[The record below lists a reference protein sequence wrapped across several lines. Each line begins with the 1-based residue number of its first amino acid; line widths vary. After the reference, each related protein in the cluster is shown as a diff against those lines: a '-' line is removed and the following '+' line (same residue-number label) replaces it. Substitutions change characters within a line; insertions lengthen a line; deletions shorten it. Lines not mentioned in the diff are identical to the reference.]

1 VREEAL
7 RLSGGVRRTG
17 PLQSGLGQ
25 LEWLS
30 YQSGGHGVL
39 PNLSWVVAVPDGLPD
54 DEVREVVRSLV
65 LRHEVLRTTFDA
77 DADGRPRQSVHEDVL
92 IAALPRIED
101 EQSRRLFV
109 ETPFDVASES
119 PIRFGRTST
128 GDLIFVVSHIAADGT
143 GAWILV
149 DDLTESLAAR
159 AQRRDARL
167 GVDVPQP
174 IDRARHEREGG
185 RLRAESALR
194 YWNTALLDFPV
205 TALPV
210 SHGKPGAD
218 VVRAELVSPAATL
231 ALAALHRRL
240 GASPAS
246 IFTAAAYTALAIQF
260 ARDRLGLSLTWSFR
274 ELPDTNAMVAAIF
287 RDMPLIVDLDGR
299 PSFSEVLGR
308 LRKAVLL
315 AGRQMSFDVLEFHE
329 CAGRIEAER
338 GGFLPGPESIS
349 CTVDGIEWESADLA
363 GDPRAALA
371 DSRLSVRRT
380 NDVTDVCNLYIGAEP
395 VEGRLRIETR
405 VDASVGGEQE
415 SARLAALIEAIL
427 VQASIS
433 GDLSFP
439 AALALA
445 AEPWRPGPRWARI
458 DGVWV
463 DLDFLAA
470 RLQEHPAVRQA
481 DVRAEDGRLTAH
493 VSADL
498 QPWQLRD
505 FLLSTDNGRGAV
517 LSPHHFVV
525 RGTDAVLVEGSG
537 VDRPALAPRGA
548 AQRALRDAIAEAN
561 DLVEPTMAG
570 TYLTVGGRLHL
581 APRVLSALRAGGFE
595 GIEIADLRRPASLST
610 LAGRLRRCQ

>member
-1 VREEAL
+1 MREEAL

-39 PNLSWVVAVPDGLPD
+39 PNLSWVVAVPEGLPD
-54 DEVREVVRSLV
+54 DQVREVVRTLV
-65 LRHEVLRTTFDA
+65 RRHEVLRTTFDA
-77 DADGRPRQSVHEDVL
+77 DGGGRPRQSVHENVL
-92 IAALPRIED
+92 VAALPHIED

-119 PIRFGRTST
+119 PIRFGRTSD

-149 DDLTESLAAR
+149 DELTESLAAR

-167 GVDVPQP
+167 GADVPQP
-174 IDRARHEREGG
+174 IDRAHHERAGG
-185 RLRAESALR
+185 RPRAESALR
-194 YWNTALLDFPV
+194 YWNTALRDFPV

-218 VVRAELVSPAATL
+218 VVRAELVSPAATR

-274 ELPDTNAMVAAIF
+274 ELPETNAMVAAIF
-287 RDMPLIVDLDGR
+287 RDMPLIVDLGGR
-299 PSFSEVLGR
+299 PSFSEVVGR

-315 AGRQMSFDVLEFHE
+315 AGRQMGFDVLEFHE

-439 AALALA
+439 AAQALA
-445 AEPWRPGPRWARI
+445 AQPWRPGPRWARV

-481 DVRAEDGRLTAH
+481 DVRAEDGRLTAD

-517 LSPHHFVV
+517 LSPHHFVI
-525 RGTDAVLVEGSG
+525 RGTDAVMVEGSG
-537 VDRPALAPRGA
+537 VDRPTLAPRGA
-548 AQRALRDAIAEAN
+548 AQRALRDAVAEAN
-561 DLVEPTMAG
+561 DLAEPTMAG